1 MSVQD
6 DAAAVDRR
14 INGLFGA
21 IDGEDAAPQIASF
34 EGSSTFQALLARE
47 QTLQTVNQGGVGADA
62 SVPEL
67 SAPPEDIERDLRDA
81 SASSGVE
88 LPLLE
93 AIGKNESGFRS
104 NATSPAGAQGVMQ
117 LMPGTAA
124 GLGVSD
130 SYDARQNINGAAKYV
145 RGLLDEF
152 SGNIPL
158 TVAAYNAGAGA
169 VKKYNGIP
177 PYAETKNYVNN
188 VMASYEKYR
197 AQQALAS
204 NSLPPYGSN

>member
-21 IDGEDAAPQIASF
+21 IDGEDAAPQVASF
-34 EGSSTFQALLARE
+34 EGSSTFQALVQRE
-47 QTLQTVNQGGVGADA
+47 QDLQTANQGGVGPDFSA
-62 SVPEL
+62 PEV
-67 SAPPEDIERDLRDA
+67 SAPPQEIERDLRDA
-81 SASSGVE
+81 SSSSGVE

-130 SYDARQNINGAAKYV
+130 AYDPRQNINGAAKYV

-152 SGNIPL
+152 GGNIPL

-169 VKKYNGIP
+169 VKKYNGVP
-177 PYAETKNYVNN
+177 PYAETQNYVNN

-197 AQQALAS
+197 AQQALAPT
-204 NSLPPYGSN
+204 SLPPYESN

>member
-6 DAAAVDRR
+6 DAAAVDSR

-21 IDGEDAAPQIASF
+21 IDGEDAAPQVASY
-34 EGSSTFQALLARE
+34 EGSSTFQALVQRE
-47 QTLQTVNQGGVGADA
+47 QDLQTANQGGVGPDF

-67 SAPPEDIERDLRDA
+67 SAPPQEIERDLQDA

-130 SYDARQNINGAAKYV
+130 AYDARQNCNGAAKYV

-152 SGNIPL
+152 GGNLPL
-158 TVAAYNAGAGA
+158 TIAAYNAGAGA

-177 PYAETKNYVNN
+177 PYAETQNYVNN

-197 AQQALAS
+197 AQQALAPT
-204 NSLPPYGSN
+204 SLPPYEPN